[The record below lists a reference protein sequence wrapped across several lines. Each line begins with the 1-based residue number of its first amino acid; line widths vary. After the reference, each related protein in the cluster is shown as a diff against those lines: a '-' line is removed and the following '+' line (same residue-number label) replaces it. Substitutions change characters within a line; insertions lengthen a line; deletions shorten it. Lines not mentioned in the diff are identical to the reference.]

1 MTHGIALARRFDLDD
16 LRPHVAE
23 QLPAEGP
30 SDERAE
36 LQDAQVGQRTVICLG
51 HEGGYVRAAVS
62 RGQARGRRS
71 DFRERVEFAPMNS
84 GRIEIVEVGPR
95 DGLQSESQVLSTDR
109 KVEFIRRLAAAGLTR
124 IEVASFVNP
133 KRVPQMADAEAVLS
147 ALDRPHGAR
156 YIGLVL
162 NRRGF
167 ERAQAAGC
175 TEVGMAI
182 AATETFSQRNQGCS
196 VDEGIEAWLEI
207 ATLARASGIR
217 AQITISTA
225 FGCPFEGE
233 VPVDRVRA
241 IAERVAA
248 GEPDE
253 IAVADTIGV
262 AAPTQV
268 TAVMGALR
276 ASLPRAK
283 LRAHFH
289 NTRNTGLANAYAA
302 VEAGVR
308 ALDASC
314 GGIGGCPFAPA
325 ATGNIPTEDLVYML
339 QRMGIETGVDLPA
352 LLETSRWL
360 QDELAHPVPGML
372 VKAGLFP
379 KAVGAA
385 NP

>member
-1 MTHGIALARRFDLDD
+1 MSS
-16 LRPHVAE
+16 
-23 QLPAEGP
+23 PAP
-30 SDERAE
+30 
-36 LQDAQVGQRTVICLG
+36 QR
-51 HEGGYVRAAVS
+51 S
-62 RGQARGRRS
+62 
-71 DFRERVEFAPMNS
+71 
-84 GRIEIVEVGPR
+84 IEIVEVGPR
-95 DGLQSESQVLSTDR
+95 DGLQSESQVLPTAV
-109 KVEFIRRLAAAGLTR
+109 KVELIRRLAATGLPR

-133 KRVPQMADAEAVLS
+133 KRVPQMADAEQVLE
-147 ALDRPHGAR
+147 ALRDSKPAAR

-167 ERAQAAGC
+167 ERARAAGC

-182 AATETFSQRNQGCS
+182 AATESFSQRNQGCS
-196 VDEGIEAWLEI
+196 VEEGIASWLEI
-207 ATLARASGIR
+207 AGAARDAGIR

-233 VPVDRVRA
+233 VPVSRVRE
-241 IAERVAA
+241 IAQRLAA

-262 AAPTQV
+262 AVPTQV
-268 TAVMGALR
+268 TELLHAIRGAL
-276 ASLPRAK
+276 PRVK

-302 VEAGVR
+302 VEAGVG

-325 ATGNIPTEDLVYML
+325 ATGNIPTEDLIYML
-339 QRMGIETGVDLPA
+339 HRMGCDTGVDLPA

-360 QDELAHPVPGML
+360 QTQLDHAVPGMV

-379 KAVGAA
+379 VRSTMEKT
-385 NP
+385 